1 MLESVDPRDR
11 YNRRVVGTLAKEMWL
26 MDDGSIVPVLL
37 EFSAYGVGEWQPARG
52 MVKGIREVIPAGA
65 EVEIW
70 LER

>member
-11 YNRRVVGTLAKEMWL
+11 YNRRVIGTLAKELWL
-26 MDDGSIVPVLL
+26 MDDGSIVPVLC
-37 EFSAYGVGEWQPARG
+37 EYSAYGKVKWKPARG
-52 MVKGIREVIPAGA
+52 AVKGIREVIPAGA